1 MSAIKLCFFGAGSI
15 IEHHINSFNNLKS
28 VELFS
33 ILSRSKEK
41 PVILKKKYSIK
52 NIYEDYRDF
61 KNIKGTKIA
70 IIGVSVMATFDVCKK
85 VFNYFDL
92 CIVEKPPGYNF
103 LEAKKIY
110 NLSKKKKVKLYV
122 GLNRRFF
129 SSTENIIKLLKSDK
143 SRRIVNILDYQNISN
158 HLDFHPKKVL
168 DNWHFAN
175 SIHLID
181 YINILC
187 RGEIFSI
194 NIKKLKNLKDRI
206 AILSFSSGDICVY
219 QSVWNKPGPWKITL
233 SNDTKYYKLEPLEE
247 LSYRTFG
254 NHKYVKINTHLNDIK
269 FKAGFRNQAKNII
282 ALVKKKKHGLV
293 SMKEALKT
301 MAIINKIYPEI
312 V

>member
-1 MSAIKLCFFGAGSI
+1 MRAIKLCFFGAGSI
-15 IEHHINSFNNLKS
+15 IEYHINSFNNLKS

-41 PVILKKKYSIK
+41 SAILKKKYSIK

-61 KNIKGTKIA
+61 KNIKGPKIA

-85 VFNYFDL
+85 VFNYFDY
-92 CIVEKPPGYNF
+92 CFIEKPPGYNF

-110 NLSKKKKVKLYV
+110 NLSKKKKVKLFV

-129 SSTENIIKLLKSDK
+129 SSTENIVKLLKSDK

-158 HLDFHPKKVL
+158 QLNFHPKKVL

-187 RGEIFSI
+187 RGKILSVH
-194 NIKKLKNLKDRI
+194 IKKFKNLKDRI
-206 AILSFSSGDICVY
+206 ATLSFSSGDICVY
-219 QSVWNKPGPWKITL
+219 QSVWNRPGPWKITL

-247 LSYRTFG
+247 LSYRTFASR
-254 NHKYVKINTHLNDIK
+254 KYVTINTHLDDIK

-282 ALVKKKKHGLV
+282 SLIKKKKHGLV
-293 SMKEALKT
+293 SIKAAIKT
-301 MAIINKIYPEI
+301 MAIINKIYT
-312 V
+312 